1 MSLCAA
7 PEKLGRWIGDRMSKR
22 VEISRFDGNDF
33 QVMAQFEG
41 WKIGLLRI
49 SDRFSAYRQEERHL
63 LTDEVFVL
71 LEGEA
76 VLYVE
81 GEQFSM
87 ETGTLYNVKKGA
99 WHHIVVSSDATV
111 MVVENSNTGAENTQ
125 IRRVEHADQ

>member
-1 MSLCAA
+1 
-7 PEKLGRWIGDRMSKR
+7 MSKS
-22 VEISRFDGNDF
+22 VEISRFTGNDF
-33 QVMAQFEG
+33 QVMTQFEG

-49 SDRFSAYRQEERHL
+49 SERFSAYKQEERHL

-81 GEQFSM
+81 DQQFNM

-99 WHHIVVSSDATV
+99 WHHTVVSEDATV
-111 MVVENSNTGAENTQ
+111 MVVENSNTGAENTE
-125 IRRVEHADQ
+125 IRRVDHANQ